1 MEYPIEGVKIEEL
14 EKNEAYTKFLSK
26 QNAYKQGF
34 IRLLPYNQIMPK
46 EYIKY
51 AKRIHNFDIRQDDV
65 WISSFPKCG
74 KTVIFLIPHCLS
86 QKNVVQTSRVIFNL
100 NQLCKIACF

>member
-1 MEYPIEGVKIEEL
+1 MEYPIQGVTVEEL
-14 EKNEAYTKFLSK
+14 DENVSYKKFLNK
-26 QNAYKQGF
+26 QNAYKEGF

-51 AKRIHNFDIRQDDV
+51 AKRIHDFEIKQDDV

-74 KTVIFLIPHCLS
+74 KTI
-86 QKNVVQTSRVIFNL
+86 
-100 NQLCKIACF
+100 